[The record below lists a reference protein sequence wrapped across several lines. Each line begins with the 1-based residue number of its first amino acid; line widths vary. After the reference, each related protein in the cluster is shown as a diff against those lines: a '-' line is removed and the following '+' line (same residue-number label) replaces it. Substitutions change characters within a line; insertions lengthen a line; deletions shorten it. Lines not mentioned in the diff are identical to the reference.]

1 MLQLSA
7 VKNGVFRC
15 DWKMLKIITASTCNV
30 KYLQLSAVMSKV
42 CFDFFIVVLTFE
54 KGG

>member
-7 VKNGVFRC
+7 VKNGVLRC
-15 DWKMLKIITASTCNV
+15 DWKMLRIITAYTCNV